1 MNIQDKRMRILIYT
15 LIAIVGIVL
24 FRVVSNI
31 MARNEQAK
39 SSGQGR
45 TAVVTAAYPVRKTIV
60 PSFRFSGT
68 LLPVWQADVAA
79 KIDGRIEKV
88 LVQEGEMVT
97 AGQALVLLE
106 QVDTA
111 AGVMNAKGAY
121 LDAKTNYEK
130 ARMDVQ
136 RYEELYKRGAVSKEA
151 VDNKRFALENAQG
164 KLDAAKGRLSSAE
177 SKMRGTTVTTPRAG
191 IVQKRYFQEGY
202 FAKIGTALFNIADIS
217 TLLAKIDVP
226 EGYISSVFVGGQV
239 KFTIPSMSGT
249 DKHVQGTITRISPV
263 AVQPS
268 RTFEA
273 EVSVDNSDN
282 RLRGG
287 VYAEAAI
294 TSLPKKDVLTIPM
307 TAIVM
312 RDDQRTVYVIEE
324 GKAIRKI
331 LTTGYIGENLVE
343 VLGGITE
350 KDQIIT
356 GGLNKVREGAA
367 VQVSEKGAEN

>member
-1 MNIQDKRMRILIYT
+1 
-15 LIAIVGIVL
+15 
-24 FRVVSNI
+24 
-31 MARNEQAK
+31 
-39 SSGQGR
+39 
-45 TAVVTAAYPVRKTIV
+45 
-60 PSFRFSGT
+60 
-68 LLPVWQADVAA
+68 
-79 KIDGRIEKV
+79 
-88 LVQEGEMVT
+88 
-97 AGQALVLLE
+97 
-106 QVDTA
+106 
-111 AGVMNAKGAY
+111 
-121 LDAKTNYEK
+121 
-130 ARMDVQ
+130 
-136 RYEELYKRGAVSKEA
+136 
-151 VDNKRFALENAQG
+151 
-164 KLDAAKGRLSSAE
+164 
-177 SKMRGTTVTTPRAG
+177 
-191 IVQKRYFQEGY
+191 
-202 FAKIGTALFNIADIS
+202 
-217 TLLAKIDVP
+217 
-226 EGYISSVFVGGQV
+226 
-239 KFTIPSMSGT
+239 
-249 DKHVQGTITRISPV
+249 VQGTITRISPV